1 MRLSKGYEV
10 NVFTNCLRFKELI
23 CISGLKLN
31 DFILQTTLLEINKF
45 FSISLVEI
53 NVIIYTHKNTLLETA
68 NALFELNF
76 LVLG

>member
-31 DFILQTTLLEINKF
+31 HFILQTTLLEIN
-45 FSISLVEI
+45 
-53 NVIIYTHKNTLLETA
+53 
-68 NALFELNF
+68 
-76 LVLG
+76 